1 MEAEGGPDADGEA
14 VNRRDQWL
22 FERGDFADEPPG
34 RKFARLVQ
42 RDGEKIADVVAG
54 GEHAALAAHHE
65 RADLGIAFGLV
76 EGFDQRF
83 VHRAGDRV
91 LLLRPG
97 EGRRQDRALAGDFDV
112 FRQGVLGHAL
122 SARIAS

>member
-1 MEAEGGPDADGEA
+1 MPIASPSTAAISGFSNSAS
-14 VNRRDQWL
+14 R
-22 FERGDFADEPPG
+22 ADEPPC
-34 RKFARLVQ
+34 RKVAASRAT

-54 GEHAALAAHHE
+54 GEHAALAAHDE
-65 RADLGIAFGLV
+65 RADLGIALGLV
-76 EGFDQRF
+76 ERLDQRF

-97 EGRRQDRALAGDFDV
+97 EGRRHDRAVAADLDV
-112 FRQGVLGHAL
+112 SRHGVLGHAL